1 MIFYQKL
8 KMTTIK
14 NGKYIMLMVATNNSI
29 QIPMSRWQAGAIHFG
44 ISVLIIF
51 IIGIVLLNTWY
62 PLNFITVSGGLY
74 LMTIL
79 AVVDACIG
87 PLLTTIVF
95 KTGKPSLKFDLTVI
109 VLLQIIAM
117 GYGLYSI
124 YLARP
129 VFLLFAVDR
138 FELINAAEIMDKD
151 LAEAKYPEFRTLS
164 ITGPVIG
171 AIQKSNDPQVRKQ
184 ALFEWLPQ
192 GLDYKNFPKY
202 YVPYIIMAKEA
213 VAKGKTHDTWKPLD
227 KPAHLILD
235 DYLRQ
240 HNLQSSHIKLL
251 PLSGKRTD
259 KTILI
264 DSTSG
269 VIRGIVNIDPW

>member
-1 MIFYQKL
+1 MI
-8 KMTTIK
+8 I
-14 NGKYIMLMVATNNSI
+14 TNNAI
-29 QIPMSRWQAGAIHFG
+29 QLPMSRWQAGAIHFG
-44 ISVLIIF
+44 ISVLIVF
-51 IIGIVLLNTWY
+51 IIAIVLLNTWY
-62 PLNFITVSGGLY
+62 PLDFITVSGGLY

-95 KTGKPSLKFDLTVI
+95 KIGKPSLKFDLTVI
-109 VLLQIIAM
+109 ALLQIIAM

-138 FELINAAEIMDKD
+138 FELINAAEIMEKD
-151 LAEAKYPEFRTLS
+151 LAEARYPEFRTLS

-171 AIQKSNDPQVRKQ
+171 AIQKSNDPEVRKQ

-202 YVPYIIMAKEA
+202 YVPYTMIAKEA
-213 VAKGKTHDTWKPLD
+213 VAKGKSRDTWKPLD
-227 KPAHLILD
+227 KQANMVLD
-235 DYLRQ
+235 AYLHK
-240 HNLQSSHIKLL
+240 HNLQASHIRLL

-264 DSTSG
+264 DSITG
-269 VIRGIVNIDPW
+269 EIRGIVSIDPW